1 MTLHGERVQVERHP
15 VNRPATAADM
25 DGFQEKTIA
34 ATARTEEAVIGKD
47 VRIVEE
53 IGLRKEAADRTE
65 TVRDTVRKTEV
76 DVEDLSTMA
85 HPTGVRGAAGTAGA
99 GVAGAASSVAGA
111 KGCSSS
117 RGPHAEHQR
126 QRRQPGRERT
136 GRHAGQ
142 PEGHHGQPGGGQD
155 ARHQHQ
161 RRQPGPQ
168 ISRDKAA
175 NKSG

>member
-1 MTLHGERVQVERHP
+1 VTLHEERVQIERHP

-76 DVEDLSTMA
+76 DVEDLSTTA

-111 KGCSSS
+111 TKG
-117 RGPHAEHQR
+117 AAAAVD
-126 QRRQPGRERT
+126 RT
-136 GRHAGQ
+136 LNTNVSGAN
-142 PEGHHGQPGGGQD
+142 P
-155 ARHQHQ
+155 
-161 RRQPGPQ
+161 
-168 ISRDKAA
+168 AA
-175 NKSG
+175 NAPDGTPGNPKGTMASRAVDKTLGTNISGANPDHK